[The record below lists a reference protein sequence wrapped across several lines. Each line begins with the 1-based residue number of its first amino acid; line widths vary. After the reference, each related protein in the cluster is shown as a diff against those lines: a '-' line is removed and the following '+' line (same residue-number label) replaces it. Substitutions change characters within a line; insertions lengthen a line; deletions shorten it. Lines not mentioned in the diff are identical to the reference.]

1 MLRVLIVDDDRLARK
16 GLRAVMPWEKY
27 GMEVVGECANGL
39 LALEFLDKNRVDLVF
54 SDLEM
59 PVMSGLELIEQAR
72 VRFPELFF
80 VVLTVHTDFEFIQK
94 ILRLGAID
102 YIAKVQLDQENLD
115 AVLKRISERLGG
127 VKKEIPYEGK
137 IFALIEEAWEEDDTA
152 ELFLTK
158 NDLWSHPGFREPG
171 SGVWY
176 WQEESGKVEFIYPE
190 PFHCCVLLEIDLSG
204 GRTAREIERALLKY
218 KREKFFWDYTG
229 ENRVYSYSFTELLHE
244 QEKVDEEELIRLRD
258 RWLSFNWLQ
267 EASLFQKIRFDLR
280 ESNLTVARLYHL
292 MVALETAWNQNYG
305 VVEDKKIA
313 IPPEFRSWQEVER
326 WLEEIYA
333 QGSNTFSNL
342 RMSDEI
348 VAVILQAKK
357 YVEDHYGE
365 RLSLEE
371 LAKKHG
377 ISRSY
382 FSICFGRVTGVPFN
396 EYVRAVRIGKAKKY
410 LEYSQKSISEIAFS
424 LGYDDEKY
432 FSRVFK
438 KAAAQINYYRYPLSR
453 LRFFLWYTP
462 QSPWNSFPCSPRR
475 K

>member
-1 MLRVLIVDDDRLARK
+1 
-16 GLRAVMPWEKY
+16 
-27 GMEVVGECANGL
+27 
-39 LALEFLDKNRVDLVF
+39 
-54 SDLEM
+54 
-59 PVMSGLELIEQAR
+59 
-72 VRFPELFF
+72 
-80 VVLTVHTDFEFIQK
+80 
-94 ILRLGAID
+94 
-102 YIAKVQLDQENLD
+102 
-115 AVLKRISERLGG
+115 
-127 VKKEIPYEGK
+127 
-137 IFALIEEAWEEDDTA
+137 
-152 ELFLTK
+152 
-158 NDLWSHPGFREPG
+158 
-171 SGVWY
+171 
-176 WQEESGKVEFIYPE
+176 
-190 PFHCCVLLEIDLSG
+190 
-204 GRTAREIERALLKY
+204 
-218 KREKFFWDYTG
+218 
-229 ENRVYSYSFTELLHE
+229 
-244 QEKVDEEELIRLRD
+244 
-258 RWLSFNWLQ
+258 
-267 EASLFQKIRFDLR
+267 
-280 ESNLTVARLYHL
+280 
-292 MVALETAWNQNYG
+292 
-305 VVEDKKIA
+305 
-313 IPPEFRSWQEVER
+313 
-326 WLEEIYA
+326 
-333 QGSNTFSNL
+333 
-342 RMSDEI
+342 MSDEI

>member
-1 MLRVLIVDDDRLARK
+1 MLKVLIVDDDRLARK

-27 GMEVVGECANGL
+27 EMEVVGECANGL
-39 LALEFLDKNRVDLVF
+39 AALEFLDQNRVDLVF

-59 PVMSGLELIEQAR
+59 PVMSGLEFIEQAR

-94 ILRLGAID
+94 VLRLGAID

-115 AVLKRISERLGG
+115 AVLKRISQRLGG
-127 VKKEIPYEGK
+127 AKKDTLYQGR

-158 NDLWSHPGFREPG
+158 NDLWSHPGFCEPG
-171 SGVWY
+171 SGIWY
-176 WQEESGKVEFIYPE
+176 WQGKDGEAEFVYPE
-190 PFHCCVLLEIDLSG
+190 PFHCCIVLEIDLAG

-229 ENRVYSYSFTELLHE
+229 ENRVYRYGFTELLRD
-244 QEKVDEEELIRLRD
+244 QEKIDEEEFKRLKD
-258 RWLSFNWLQ
+258 RWLSFHWLQ
-267 EASLFQKIRFDLR
+267 EASLFEKIRFDLK
-280 ESNLTVARLYHL
+280 ESNLTVAGLYHL
-292 MVALETAWNQNYG
+292 MVALENAWNQNYG
-305 VVEDKKIA
+305 VVEDKKIR
-313 IPPEFRSWQEVER
+313 IPSEFRSWQEVWS
-326 WLEEIYA
+326 WLEEIYT

-348 VAVILQAKK
+348 VAVILQVKR

-371 LAKKHG
+371 LAKKHS

-382 FSICFGRVTGVPFN
+382 FSICFGRITGVPFN
-396 EYVRAVRIGKAKKY
+396 EYVRDIRIGKAKKY
-410 LEYSQKSISEIAFS
+410 LEYSRKSISEIA
-424 LGYDDEKY
+424 LAVGYDDEKY

-438 KAAAQINYYRYPLSR
+438 KTTGKSPGEYRKGCR
-453 LRFFLWYTP
+453 TE
-462 QSPWNSFPCSPRR
+462 
-475 K
+475 